1 MEEITVRISELP
13 GADPLSGIE
22 LVPLVQNGV
31 TKTRAVQ
38 SIVLEGGLQDHIDAP
53 DPHPQYAFRVKNNL
67 TATTDPT
74 ANDDVTQGYEPTSRW
89 VNTVT
94 EEFFICVTNT
104 AGNANWQQQT
114 LTLDELGSAAL
125 VDVGLNPV
133 DVPQNQNLG
142 TAAYKDDGAGNG
154 LNADLL
160 DGVHGSQFVRSDQDD
175 VVAGQ
180 INFLDSVEVQVSSS
194 DTATIG
200 LDARDDD
207 SIYARLHVFG
217 RSSTGGTGRARLA
230 LYDGNSYHNIDV
242 INNEFIFGGGLHA
255 TGGFRGDGSQL
266 TNVDA
271 ETLDGINSSQ
281 FLRSDQDD
289 SITGFLQAAGFVNA
303 NRILFPDGGAYITS
317 SGDQTTVTGAIKIT
331 LPVSW
336 SNTMIK
342 MVVRVY
348 EYTSNESFDIYLS
361 GYNYA
366 TSSTWNNTT
375 GYIIGSTKRNRDFT
389 IRFGH
394 DGTNCCIYIGETTDQ
409 WAYPQIYITE
419 VQTGWNG
426 TSVNTWHSGW
436 DISFVDSF
444 GTISSTIDN
453 TQIGRYVDNY
463 MVWHAGNDGSGS
475 GLDADTVDGVQVSQL
490 LRGDVNDSK
499 TGYLWLQD
507 ELFIGNSAA
516 NAARLRVVGD
526 QTRIYFQVYDK
537 DDTSTPKEFS
547 FSGYGGQD
555 IGEFRVRHGGVY
567 QDIWHSG
574 NDGAGSGLDA
584 DTVDGLHGYQFVR
597 SDTADTVSGRLTL
610 TNSGGT
616 ETHYGIHGGYAD
628 SNGTGTDWGTPIW
641 SMGDG
646 YMGSGTGNSFTPGGY
661 QLYWLRTGSV
671 HQRAFVG
678 EGLYIHSQNSFVAG
692 FGTGGAEIAGR
703 LKVGGD
709 LLIGATNAKVG
720 TNATRD
726 VYIQT
731 TEPLNTLGNDG
742 DVCYVYTP

>member
-67 TATTDPT
+67 SATTDPT

-104 AGNANWQQQT
+104 TGNANWQQQT

-160 DGVHGSQFVRSDQDD
+160 DGVQASQFVRSDQDD

-242 INNEFIFGGGLHA
+242 INDEFIFGGGLHA

-266 TNVDA
+266 TNVSA
-271 ETLDGINSSQ
+271 QTLDGIDSSQ
-281 FLRSDQDD
+281 FVRSEANDIKTGYLWLQDELFVGDSAANAARLRVVGDASR
-289 SITGFLQAAGFVNA
+289 IYFQAYDKDNTAVPKEFV
-303 NRILFPDGGAYITS
+303 FGGYGGA
-317 SGDQTTVTGAIKIT
+317 D
-331 LPVSW
+331 
-336 SNTMIK
+336 
-342 MVVRVY
+342 
-348 EYTSNESFDIYLS
+348 
-361 GYNYA
+361 
-366 TSSTWNNTT
+366 
-375 GYIIGSTKRNRDFT
+375 
-389 IRFGH
+389 
-394 DGTNCCIYIGETTDQ
+394 IGEFRVRYNG
-409 WAYPQIYITE
+409 AYHDI
-419 VQTGWNG
+419 
-426 TSVNTWHSGW
+426 WHS
-436 DISFVDSF
+436 
-444 GTISSTIDN
+444 
-453 TQIGRYVDNY
+453 
-463 MVWHAGNDGSGS
+463 GNDGSGS
-475 GLDADTVDGVQVSQL
+475 GLDADTVDGLQASQFV
-490 LRGDVNDSK
+490 RSD
-499 TGYLWLQD
+499 T
-507 ELFIGNSAA
+507 
-516 NAARLRVVGD
+516 
-526 QTRIYFQVYDK
+526 
-537 DDTSTPKEFS
+537 DDTMTGNLTISNTAPALLLTESDRPGGENQARVIATEGILYVQGTTNGLIS
-547 FSGYGGQD
+547 FTGFNGADVSRFD
-555 IGEFRVRHGGVY
+555 VRVNGSYH
-567 QDIWHSG
+567 DIWHEG

-584 DTVDGLHGYQFVR
+584 DLLDGLQSTQFVR
-597 SDTADTVSGRLTL
+597 SDTADTISGRLTL

-616 ETHYGIHGGYAD
+616 ETHYGIHGGYNDA
-628 SNGTGTDWGTPIW
+628 NGSGSDWGVPIW
-641 SMGDG
+641 TMGDG
-646 YMGSGTGNSFTPGGY
+646 YMGSGTGTGFTPGGY
-661 QLYWLRTGSV
+661 QLYWLRAGSV

-742 DVCYVYTP
+742 DVCYVYVP